1 MLYLKENKTQIM
13 YHTIIVD
20 YLMNWCKNETLKR
33 TRVPYHCQ
41 SAGLPDKYESKNQYI
56 YKTWMWN

>member
-20 YLMNWCKNETLKR
+20 YLMNWCKDETLKR

-41 SAGLPDKYESKNQYI
+41 RAGLPDKYES
-56 YKTWMWN
+56 